1 METNNAVYAAQIEET
16 LAAVLATLDQ
26 IRAIS
31 TGDITATST
40 ADRAVELAG
49 MFGKAQGLAAC
60 ASIDL
65 GVTLKHYEI
74 TAARTR
80 RRRNQE
86 AA

>member
-1 METNNAVYAAQIEET
+1 MENINTVYAASIEET

-26 IRAIS
+26 IREIS
-31 TGDITATST
+31 TGNITATST

-60 ASIDL
+60 AAIDL

-80 RRRNQE
+80 RRRQE